1 MYLKNDSSFFLSK
14 LELRQKLVKVNSLR
28 KICKLA
34 ILIGL
39 PITVDHSDGR
49 YDRKPYAP
57 AKLWVV
63 FINTIKALALVTSAY
78 FIRRMIPSP
87 SVRLTLYASI
97 VGGWAID
104 TAIIIKR
111 KEISVSLY
119 GICNL
124 SIKMGTA
131 THIGNKSINKL
142 LFFHITTFTVFATFM
157 CVFFFYQEWDR
168 YKASSAI
175 IVGPDILRS
184 VCQGLVF
191 SAIIFSFCFSGA
203 TCGTTLLLCDSA
215 FIALS
220 DLIEGF
226 CTNLKQQ
233 FRRRM
238 FSRSS
243 ISAEIGILNAI
254 TAQVKVADKALND
267 CTLMLYGMFACLFY
281 ITVSIALSKEAIFKT
296 KMVTTYI
303 AWNFILVGLIFR
315 RLTLSG
321 DRVAVESQKL
331 RSATAELSRRI
342 VDHCADEKTLLAFNI
357 LLGNI
362 KDSKLV
368 VTAGGMF
375 VIEKGLFL
383 TVIGTMVT
391 YGVILFQGNR
401 DTDSTDL

>member
-1 MYLKNDSSFFLSK
+1 MYLKNDSSFSK
-14 LELRQKLVKVNSLR
+14 LEQHQKLVKANSLR

-34 ILIGL
+34 VLIGL

-57 AKLWVV
+57 AKLWVI
-63 FINTIKALALVTSAY
+63 FINTIKTLAFVTSAY
-78 FIRRMIPSP
+78 FIRRVIPSD

-97 VGGWAID
+97 VGGWAIH

-111 KEISVSLY
+111 KKISVSLY
-119 GICNL
+119 GISNL
-124 SIKMGTA
+124 SIKVGTDT

-142 LFFHITTFTVFATFM
+142 LFFHITTFIVFATFM
-157 CVFFFYQEWDR
+157 CVFFFYQEWDH

-175 IVGPDILRS
+175 VVGPDILQS

-254 TAQVKVADKALND
+254 TAQVKAADKALND
-267 CTLMLYGMFACLFY
+267 CTLMLYGMFGCLFY
-281 ITVSIALSKEAIFKT
+281 ITVSIALSNEAIFKT

-321 DRVAVESQKL
+321 ARVAMECQKL
-331 RSATAELSRRI
+331 RSSTAELSRRI
-342 VDHCADEKTLLAFNI
+342 VDHCVDEKTLLTFNI

-362 KDSKLV
+362 KDAKLV

-383 TVIGTMVT
+383 TVVGTMVT
-391 YGVILFQGNR
+391 YGVILFQGN
-401 DTDSTDL
+401 